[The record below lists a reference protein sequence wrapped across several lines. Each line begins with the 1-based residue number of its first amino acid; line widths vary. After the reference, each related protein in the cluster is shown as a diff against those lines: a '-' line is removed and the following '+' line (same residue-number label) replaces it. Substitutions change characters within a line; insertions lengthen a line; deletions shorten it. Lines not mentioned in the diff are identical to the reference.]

1 VDPDRVVE
9 VQGSSG
15 GPGAGGHI
23 RDRWQVSR
31 FRRKSSGGLLPF
43 LGKVCRSS
51 RAPALCMWHLEKVRG
66 CQTLANFLLNNILL
80 SFYKRKHL
88 HQMHYRGLLEI

>member
-1 VDPDRVVE
+1 MDPDRVFE

-31 FRRKSSGGLLPF
+31 FRRKSRGGLLPF

-51 RAPALCMWHLEKVRG
+51 RAPALCMWHLEKVSKTREDVRI
-66 CQTLANFLLNNILL
+66 LVNFLLNNILL

-88 HQMHYRGLLEI
+88 HQMQRIT